1 MHATLPAACNGCGVE
16 RRDESLE
23 RVFGVTSDADFKK
36 RLDDVLQDVGWLHLF
51 RQELR
56 TARWTFAGGLELHE
70 HCALIHTFA
79 IAWRVYWIFDNFL

>member
-23 RVFGVTSDADFKK
+23 RVFGVTFDADFKK

-56 TARWTFAGGLELHE
+56 TARFLVLH
-70 HCALIHTFA
+70 
-79 IAWRVYWIFDNFL
+79 FLVSKLAEKRLSRCNDRESFFVDLLQL